1 MRKASY
7 EPTPI
12 LVTERGIESPPDK
25 TTVVTPPGMPN
36 VLIRTMTPLAQVLVR
51 ALRTFLQSLV
61 GFLIVVMAGR
71 TIIDNVGVM
80 IPATDFLDALKIAA
94 SLAVAP
100 TVISFIQNL
109 IELLARVDESFP
121 KARA

>member
-1 MRKASY
+1 MSRVYSDSI
-7 EPTPI
+7 PV
-12 LVTERGIESPPDK
+12 LVTERDTSPPDK
-25 TTVVTPPGMPN
+25 TVVVTPPALPN
-36 VLIRTMTPLAQVLVR
+36 VLIRTMTPIAQVLVR

-80 IPATDFLDALKIAA
+80 IPATDFLAALKIAA
-94 SLAVAP
+94 SLALAP

-109 IELLARVDESFP
+109 VELLARVDESFP

>member
-1 MRKASY
+1 M
-7 EPTPI
+7 PI
-12 LVTERGIESPPDK
+12 LVTERRDTSPPDK
-25 TTVVTPPGMPN
+25 TVVVTPPSMPN
-36 VLIRTMTPLAQVLVR
+36 VLIRTMTPIAQVLVR

-71 TIIDNVGVM
+71 TIIDNIGVM

-100 TVISFIQNL
+100 TVVSFIQNL